1 MAPARVGHRH
11 HPHGGGRHLGVDAR
25 RRLEEDR
32 RLEPEGREAAARAGA
47 AGHLEIKKAGVE
59 PAGGDQ
65 LAAAPCQVARLGDPQ
80 PDEAAPEPLEV
91 GLEVED
97 PAAQDLDPL
106 VETVTEQ
113 EAPVARVDPGLGQG
127 ENPAVEVAKAGAVLR
142 YRST

>member
-1 MAPARVGHRH
+1 M
-11 HPHGGGRHLGVDAR
+11 
-25 RRLEEDR
+25 
-32 RLEPEGREAAARAGA
+32 
-47 AGHLEIKKAGVE
+47 
-59 PAGGDQ
+59 
-65 LAAAPCQVARLGDPQ
+65 
-80 PDEAAPEPLEV
+80 